1 MSHHRVEMK
10 EVSYR
15 YPDGTRGI
23 DGVSFL
29 FRHGESIG
37 IVGANGAGKSTLLML
52 LLGLDFPQEG
62 QVLVGDI
69 PVGKTT
75 LGEIRKR
82 AGLVMQ
88 NPEDMLFMPT
98 VYDDV
103 AFGPRNEGLDEGEV
117 RRRAEAALAAVG
129 LSDLGHR
136 SSYKL
141 SGGEKKAVSIAAV
154 LAMEPDIL
162 LMDEPTAGL
171 DPVARRK
178 LIGLLNGFSHTKIIT
193 SHDLEMIL
201 DTCTRVI
208 VLSHG
213 RIAADGPPE
222 ALLSDAAALA
232 AWGLELPPSYA
243 PRTLPVGR

>member
-1 MSHHRVEMK
+1 MK
-10 EVSYR
+10 GVSYR
-15 YPDGTRGI
+15 YPDGTPGL

-29 FRHGESIG
+29 FRHGESVG

-52 LLGLDFPQEG
+52 LMGLDFPQEG

-69 PVGKTT
+69 PVGKNT
-75 LGEIRKR
+75 LGEIRRR

-88 NPEDMLFMPT
+88 NAEDMLFMPT

-103 AFGPRNEGLDEGEV
+103 AFGPRNEGLDEAEV
-117 RRRAEAALAAVG
+117 RRRAEEALAAVG
-129 LSDLGHR
+129 LPDLGHR

-154 LAMEPDIL
+154 LAMDPDIL

-171 DPVARRK
+171 DPLARRR
-178 LIGLLNGFSHTKIIT
+178 LIGQLNGFSHTKIIT

-201 DTCTRVI
+201 DTCSRVI
-208 VLSHG
+208 VLSRG
-213 RIAADGPPE
+213 RIAADGAPD
-222 ALLSDAAALA
+222 AILSDGQALA
-232 AWGLELPPSYA
+232 AWGLELPPSFA
-243 PRTLPVGR
+243 PRKSKGCP